1 MYKLL
6 IVTESLNKNKSSE
19 GIATVNFLN
28 AIDTDLFEVY
38 CVNYEYPQFQ
48 VEIIDW
54 INPKINL
61 IQVKN
66 NRIDYFFSKLK
77 KVKNFFSRYL
87 GISILKEY
95 RVFRL
100 KKILE
105 SKFGNYSFDL
115 IFSRTVATSICS
127 HRALVDSTL
136 INHNN
141 VLIYFND
148 PVPFSLMPAPY
159 SNGVSFNPKF
169 DRREIDH
176 VKNIISK
183 VPIIAS
189 PSKLLNDFFVQL
201 HGDYTKPT
209 FTFPH
214 LYMGYDSY
222 MEIDCSDYID
232 SSKINISHCGSL
244 FAERD
249 PSTLVLAV
257 GKFLEVNPQYKGK
270 VAVNFLGPI
279 HPGHVSFFESTGFDF
294 INVVN
299 KRISH
304 AISLALMYQ
313 SHLPVLIEASADESP
328 FMPVKLAEMIGLG
341 RIFLALSPKKSE
353 TRRILGNDY
362 SFQTEVMNM
371 EEMVS
376 IIDLVV
382 KEEFD
387 REKELGY
394 IADLQCYVSP
404 KTVNSSLKQLI
415 QN

>member
-77 KVKNFFSRYL
+77 KVKNFFSKYF

-136 INHNN
+136 INHNK

-159 SNGVSFNPKF
+159 SKGVSFNPKF
-169 DRREIDH
+169 DRKEIEH

-183 VPIIAS
+183 VPAIAS
-189 PSKLLNDFFVQL
+189 PSKLLNDFFIQL
-201 HGDYTKPT
+201 QGDFTKPA

-214 LYMGYDSY
+214 LYMGKDSY
-222 MEIDCSDYID
+222 LDMDCSEYID
-232 SSKINISHCGSL
+232 SSKINFTHCGSL

-249 PSTLVLAV
+249 PSTLVFALA
-257 GKFLEVNPQYKGK
+257 KFLEINPIYKGK
-270 VAVNFLGPI
+270 IAVNFLGPI
-279 HPGHVSFFESTGFDF
+279 DPKHVDFFKSTGFDF
-294 INVVN
+294 VNIVN

-304 AISLALMYQ
+304 SMSLALIYQ
-313 SHLPVLIEASADESP
+313 SDLPVLIEASAEESP
-328 FMPVKLAEMIGLG
+328 FMPVKFAEMIGLG

-353 TRRILGNDY
+353 TRRILGKDY
-362 SFQTEVMNM
+362 SFQTEVMNT
-371 EEMVS
+371 EAIVF
-376 IIDLVV
+376 IINLVV
-382 KEEFD
+382 NEGFD
-387 REKELGY
+387 REKDLRY
-394 IADLQCYVSP
+394 ITKLQCYVSP
-404 KTVNSSLKQLI
+404 KTVNSSLRQLI